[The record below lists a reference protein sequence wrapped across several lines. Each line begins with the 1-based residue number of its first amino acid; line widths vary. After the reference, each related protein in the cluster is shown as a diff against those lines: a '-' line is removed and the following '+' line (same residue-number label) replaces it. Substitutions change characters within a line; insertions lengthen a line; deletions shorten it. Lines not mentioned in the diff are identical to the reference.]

1 MEKPHWTKV
10 TGRFGDL
17 GGQYV
22 PEAMKTCLAELE
34 AGFNSAVN
42 DPGFW
47 KKYHSYGL
55 SDHARGADIWL
66 KREDLNHTG
75 SYKIN
80 DALGAGHHGYATANV
95 CVKFGMK
102 CTIFMGA
109 DNIRRQPGIKFGPHP
124 FPTTVRTFQSVIGDE
139 TKSQM
144 KQELGKL
151 PDAVVVCLGGG
162 SNAAGMFYPFEEEP
176 VKLTSLSSGSVG
188 VLYGVR
194 IYVLQDQNGQISD
207 SHSVSVGLN
216 YPGAG
221 PELANLKYNNRAT
234 FLVATDNRSL
244 ECSHAVW
251 VAIETAKELGP
262 GKNLVL
268 NEWTGRQVTY
278 TDICHVELP

>member
-10 TGRFGDL
+10 TGCFGDL

-47 KKYHSYGL
+47 KEYHSYGL

-80 DALGAGHHGYATANV
+80 NALETGAGHHGYATANV

-109 DNIRRQPGIKFGPHP
+109 DNIRRQALNVARIRLFVNLNTTHFIIGLAVGPHP

-151 PDAVVVCLGGG
+151 PDAVVLIGVEAGGDG
-162 SNAAGMFYPFEEEP
+162 LNTSRHSA
-176 VKLTSLSSGSVG
+176 SLSSGSVG

-216 YPGAG
+216 YPGAE

-234 FLVATDNRSL
+234 FLVATDNRCLRGFS
-244 ECSHAVW
+244 A
-251 VAIETAKELGP
+251 
-262 GKNLVL
+262 L
-268 NEWTGRQVTY
+268 NR
-278 TDICHVELP
+278 L